1 MSADSQPIARLR
13 IRRGGGTELPRFDEF
28 EVPYTEG
35 ASVLDALIW
44 IRVHRDATLAFRY
57 SCVNANACK
66 ECVMQVNGEAVYACT
81 ARLKP
86 EVMTLEPLAGKKPI
100 RDLVADTVPP
110 KERLGSLP

>member
-1 MSADSQPIARLR
+1 MNGDSQSVVRLR
-13 IRRGGGTELPRFDEF
+13 ICRGSGGEFPWFDEF

-66 ECVMQVNGEAVYACT
+66 ECVIQVNGETVYACT
-81 ARLKP
+81 ARLKRG
-86 EVMTLEPLAGKKPI
+86 VMTLEPLAGKRPI
-100 RDLVADTVPP
+100 RDLVADTAPP